1 MAQETK
7 NLAFLRVAN
16 TPKERK
22 RWLIEMNKKAMR
34 NWDNFDRLPRLM
46 RKPHNDSPITLL
58 HLMGVL
64 A

>member
-1 MAQETK
+1 MATETK
-7 NLAFLRVAN
+7 PLLTVAN
-16 TPKERK
+16 TSKERK
-22 RWLIEMNKKAMR
+22 RWLIEVNKKTMR

-58 HLMGVL
+58 HFMGVL